1 MALVNRQIRLKS
13 RPDAIPQAD
22 NFELVEAEVPP
33 LAAGQLLVRNHY
45 LGIEPAMRGW
55 VSAVSN
61 YSEPVPLGGVM
72 RAFSAGEVTESRH
85 PGFKSGDR
93 VTGMLGWQ
101 DYAISNGAGI
111 RRVPDH
117 DLPLSLYL
125 GVLGLNGLTAYF
137 GLLDIG
143 HPQAGETVAVSTAAG
158 AVGSC
163 VGQIAK
169 LKGCRT
175 IGITGGPVK
184 TKLCSEEFGYDIALD
199 YKAPDFEE
207 QLAQALGAGVDI
219 YFDNTSGAI
228 SDAVHHHLNTHARI
242 VVCGTAS
249 VPTWDPWPA
258 GPRIERLLL
267 VNRVR
272 MQGLI
277 IFDYEHRYDEALEA
291 LSGWVRGGRLHYRE
305 EILNGLESAPDAIA
319 GLYRG
324 ENLGRRLINLID

>member
-13 RPDAIPQAD
+13 RPDAVPQAD

-45 LGIEPAMRGW
+45 LGVEPAMRGW

-61 YSEPVPLGGVM
+61 YSEPVPLDGVM
-72 RAFSAGEVTESRH
+72 RAFTAGEVAESRH
-85 PGFKSGDR
+85 PGFKPGDR
-93 VTGMLGWQ
+93 VTGILGWQ
-101 DYAISNGAGI
+101 DYAISDGAGV
-111 RRVPDH
+111 RRIPDR
-117 DLPLSLYL
+117 DMPLSLYL

-143 HPQAGETVAVSTAAG
+143 RPRAGETVVVSTAAG

-163 VGQIAK
+163 AGQIAK
-169 LKGCRT
+169 LNGCRT
-175 IGITGGPVK
+175 IGIAGGPVK
-184 TKLCSEEFGYDIALD
+184 TKLCSREFGYDIALD
-199 YKAPDFEE
+199 YKATDFEKR
-207 QLAQALGAGVDI
+207 LAQTLGGGADL

-228 SDAVHHHLNTHARI
+228 SDAVHHHLNMHARVAI
-242 VVCGTAS
+242 CGTAS
-249 VPTWDPWPA
+249 IPTWDPWPI

-267 VNRVR
+267 VKRVR
-272 MQGLI
+272 MQGFI

-291 LSGWVRGGRLHYRE
+291 LSDWVRSGRLHYRE
-305 EILNGLESAPDAIA
+305 EILHGLESAPDAIA

-324 ENLGRRLINLID
+324 ENLGRRLISLLD